1 MAQTVWSPAPYISKQ
16 EWLLADGTV
25 VTSPEFEATS
35 SGRRVRV
42 AGTKE
47 SIGSRQVETLI
58 QASIDKIANERGTH
72 RLVRIFPEEE
82 TDQTAATNVSAPDT
96 VFTDAVTL
104 HLLNEQQ
111 AAKDRG
117 RTVAVW
123 KYRDAQHSPVVAYVF
138 VTLEQRYNDTYQVHT
153 HLVWRD
159 TRPTYASTNSLLVAD
174 GSYIQGNDMY
184 RYGDPHQKL
193 QERLNNG
200 LLPFTLG
207 SKNYG
212 GQMRTAVVK
221 FAEQSRLVD
230 QFDELSVPD
239 SANPKVSR
247 TFKRVASNYSAAFN
261 AELLDFVQTGP
272 VLERIKEN
280 YDQLLQDF
288 KTLGIVVTERI
299 DGGDLA
305 QAIHGNLTKIQATV
319 RTNEDE
325 NEGEEGSN
333 IDPHHTVAFDFAT
346 GTVVVNC
353 GHSHDLDETAQAWE
367 IAKFKAEMTGEVDA
381 LLEYARAYRD
391 PKEQARLRKIIKQRK
406 IDINN
411 PDNTP

>member
-1 MAQTVWSPAPYISKQ
+1 MASTVWSPAPYISKQ

-25 VTSPEFEATS
+25 VTSPEFEATT

-42 AGTKE
+42 AGTNE
-47 SIGSRQVETLI
+47 SIGSKQVETLI
-58 QASIDKIANERGTH
+58 QASIDKIAQDRGTT
-72 RLVRIFPEEE
+72 RLLRIFPEHE
-82 TDQTAATNVSAPDT
+82 TDITAANNVSAPET

-111 AAKDRG
+111 LREDRG

-123 KYRDAQHSPVVAYVF
+123 KYRDENYSPIVAYAF
-138 VTLEQRYNDTYQVHT
+138 VTLEQRYNDTYQIHT

-159 TRPTYASTNSLLVAD
+159 TRPTMSAVNSLLISE
-174 GSYIQGNDMY
+174 GSYITGNDMY
-184 RYGDPHQKL
+184 RYGDVHQTL
-193 QERLNNG
+193 HERLVSG
-200 LLPFTLG
+200 ILPFTLG
-207 SKNYG
+207 TKNYG
-212 GQMRTAVVK
+212 SQMRTAVVK
-221 FAEQSRLVD
+221 FAEQARLID
-230 QFDELSVPD
+230 QYDEIHIPD
-239 SANPKVSR
+239 TANPKVTR

-261 AELLDFVQTGP
+261 AELLEFVQTGP

-288 KTLGIVVTERI
+288 KTLGIVTMERI

-305 QAIHGNLTKIQATV
+305 QAIHGNLTKIAATV
-319 RTNEDE
+319 RANEDE
-325 NEGEEGSN
+325 DESDNNG

-367 IAKFKAEMTGEVDA
+367 IAKFKAEMVGEVDV

-391 PKEQARLRKIIKQRK
+391 PKEQQRLKKIIKQRK
-406 IDINN
+406 VNFDDPTSNN
-411 PDNTP
+411 Q